1 MLERCNLK
9 DTARTLKREFM
20 QVNPEEKM
28 VNLIWKAL
36 VQQDMKEQRR
46 KIAEEWKLSGP
57 MDAYK
62 G

>member
-1 MLERCNLK
+1 
-9 DTARTLKREFM
+9 M